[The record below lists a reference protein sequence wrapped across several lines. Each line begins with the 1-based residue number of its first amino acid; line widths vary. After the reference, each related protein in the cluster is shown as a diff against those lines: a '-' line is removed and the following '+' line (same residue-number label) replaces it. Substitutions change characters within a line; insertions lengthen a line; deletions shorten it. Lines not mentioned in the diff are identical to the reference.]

1 MARIKADNRLL
12 MLLQKQ
18 RGLELLIRY
27 ERDQQKLK
35 FYCQEFA
42 LVTSELNKRSRLAT
56 QTVED
61 GHPTSRKKSV
71 RSA

>member
-1 MARIKADNRLL
+1 MARMKVGNELL

-27 ERDQQKLK
+27 ERDEQKLK
-35 FYCQEFA
+35 FYCQEFG
-42 LVTSELNKRSRLAT
+42 LVTAELNKRAGLAT
-56 QTVED
+56 RTAEDVE
-61 GHPTSRKKSV
+61 PIITRKSP

>member
-1 MARIKADNRLL
+1 MARVNGDELL

-27 ERDQQKLK
+27 ERDEQKLK

-42 LVTSELNKRSRLAT
+42 LVTAELNKRTGLETRTAEEVPVSA
-56 QTVED
+56 
-61 GHPTSRKKSV
+61 KKSS

>member
-1 MARIKADNRLL
+1 MKVGNELL

-27 ERDQQKLK
+27 ERDEQKLK

-42 LVTSELNKRSRLAT
+42 LVTAELNKRAGSAT
-56 QTVED
+56 RTAED
-61 GHPTSRKKSV
+61 AEPIITKKSS